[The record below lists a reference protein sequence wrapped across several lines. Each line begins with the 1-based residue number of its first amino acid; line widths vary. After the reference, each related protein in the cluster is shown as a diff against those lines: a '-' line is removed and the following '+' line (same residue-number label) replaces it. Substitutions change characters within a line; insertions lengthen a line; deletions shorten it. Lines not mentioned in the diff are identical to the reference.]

1 MATGAADIP
10 GWIALFLGL
19 AIMAVSVAELRRPG
33 GWMKLVEELEA
44 SFALRFVTGFFTLVF
59 GAALYLV
66 TPWNRSDWLSVLVSV
81 IGGIAVAKG
90 LLILAAPDR
99 IMELGR
105 RILGSRSTLIAGI
118 DALLGAALLF
128 AALSRLQTL

>member
-10 GWIALFLGL
+10 AWIALFLGL
-19 AIMAVSVAELRRPG
+19 AILAVCVAELRQPG

-44 SFALRFVTGFFTLVF
+44 SFALRFVTGFLTLAF
-59 GAALYLV
+59 GAAVYLV
-66 TPWNRSDWLSVLVSV
+66 TPWDRADWLSMLVTV
-81 IGGIAVAKG
+81 IGGLGAAKG

-99 IMELGR
+99 IMGLGR
-105 RILGSRSTLIAGI
+105 RILGTRSTLIAGI
-118 DALLGAALLF
+118 DALLGAGLLF